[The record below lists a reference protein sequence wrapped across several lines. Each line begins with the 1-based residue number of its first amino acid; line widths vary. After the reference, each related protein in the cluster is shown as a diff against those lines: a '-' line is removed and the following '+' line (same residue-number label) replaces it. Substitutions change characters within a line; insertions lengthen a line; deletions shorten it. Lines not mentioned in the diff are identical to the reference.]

1 MMKPKIA
8 ERGQA
13 LIIIALAAIG
23 LFAITGLAIDGSAKY
38 SDRRHA
44 QNAAD
49 TAALAGALSLVNGQT
64 TLVGGVPI
72 WKLDA
77 LDRAADNGYDNNFV
91 TNTVKVY
98 TCDEAD
104 ASCGPYDGLHSYLQ
118 VIITSHISTYFSR
131 VIGIGETVNTVQAVT
146 YWSKRGPMYPGQ
158 TIIQYKPTGSGC
170 PGEFIVGGSGT
181 VTIDGGGIFVNSD
194 NSSTGECG
202 AFSQAGCNVTLEV
215 INGSI
220 NSVGTIATD
229 ECSEDRILASENP
242 GQEPMAFPPEPLE
255 PPDECDMAYGII
267 QNDSARGLSY
277 IWPGKYDT
285 IPPAA
290 ATQNRIIM
298 APGNYCVYEVLR
310 VTNSTR
316 LLQGQNVF
324 VYIKHGRTSPLSIQ
338 GGEMIMDAPDVGD
351 YQGLLFYIDP
361 GPIENGAYVESSD
374 NCVINGGADDTFTG
388 SIIAPN
394 CSFTINGG
402 GNPDGFHAQLIAYEV
417 KLDGN
422 NDLTFTY
429 DAGKIAISQPKVGI
443 MR

>member
-1 MMKPKIA
+1 MMKSKFS

-23 LFAITGLAIDGSAKY
+23 LFGITGLAIDGSAKY

-49 TAALAGALSLVNGQT
+49 TAALSGALALVNKDPQ
-64 TLVGGVPI
+64 
-72 WKLDA
+72 WKLAA
-77 LDRAADNGYDNNFV
+77 LDRASDNGYDNNLT
-91 TNTVKVY
+91 TNTVEVY
-98 TCDEAD
+98 ACDED
-104 ASCGPYDGLHSYLQ
+104 EASCGPYDGLNSYIQ
-118 VIITSHISTYFSR
+118 VIITSHVSTYFSR
-131 VIGIGETVNTVQAVT
+131 VIGVGETVNTVQAVT
-146 YWSKRGPMYPGQ
+146 YWSKKGPMYPGQ
-158 TIIQYKPTGSGC
+158 TIIQYNPHGTGC

-181 VTIDGGGIFVNSD
+181 VTINGGGLWINSD
-194 NSSTGECG
+194 NQGQG
-202 AFSQAGCNVTLEV
+202 ACAAFTQSGCRTELNVIDGNITAV
-215 INGSI
+215 GKIYTDPCNGNTMI
-220 NSVGTIATD
+220 T
-229 ECSEDRILASENP
+229 SEGGFEEDADP
-242 GQEPMAFPPEPLE
+242 PMPFPPEPLE
-255 PPDECDMAYGII
+255 PPDECNMAYGLVS
-267 QNDSARGLSY
+267 NDSARGLSY
-277 IWPGKYDT
+277 IFPGKYDT

-324 VYIKHGRTSPLSIQ
+324 VYIKHGRISPLSIQ

-361 GPIENGAYVESSD
+361 GPIANGAYVDSPD
-374 NCVINGGADDTFTG
+374 NCVINGGADDSFTG

-429 DAGKIAISQPKVGI
+429 DAGQIAISQPKVGI

>member
-1 MMKPKIA
+1 MKSKFT

-23 LFAITGLAIDGSAKY
+23 LFGITGLAIDGSAKY

-49 TAALAGALSLVNGQT
+49 TSALAGALALVNKD
-64 TLVGGVPI
+64 PE
-72 WKLDA
+72 WKLAA
-77 LDRAADNGYDNNFV
+77 LDRASENGYDNNLT
-91 TNTVKVY
+91 TNTVEVY
-98 TCDEAD
+98 ACNEDES
-104 ASCGPYDGLHSYLQ
+104 SCGPYAGLNSYIQ
-118 VIITSHISTYFSR
+118 VIITSHVSTYFSR

-146 YWSKRGPMYPGQ
+146 YWSKKGPMYPGQ
-158 TIIQYKPTGSGC
+158 TIIQYKPTGTGC

-181 VTIDGGGIFVNSD
+181 VTIDGGGLFVNSD
-194 NSSTGECG
+194 NSGQG
-202 AFSQAGCNVTLEV
+202 ACAAFTQAGCQTELNV
-215 INGSI
+215 INGNISAVGQIYTDPCNGNDMI
-220 NSVGTIATD
+220 NATEVEGAD
-229 ECSEDRILASENP
+229 
-242 GQEPMAFPPEPLE
+242 PMAFPPEPLD
-255 PPDECDMAYGII
+255 PPAECDMDYGLVS
-267 QNDSARGLSY
+267 NDSARGLSY
-277 IWPGKYDT
+277 IFPGKYDS

-316 LLQGQNVF
+316 LLQGENVF
-324 VYIKHGRTSPLSIQ
+324 IYIKHGRTSPLSIQ
-338 GGEMIMDAPDVGD
+338 GGEMVMDAPDVGD

-361 GPIENGAYVESSD
+361 GPIENGAYVDSSD
-374 NCVINGGADDTFTG
+374 NCVINGGADDYFTG

-429 DAGKIAISQPKVGI
+429 DAGKIAISQPKIGI